1 MATEEHGGP
10 KDKQRDT
17 QRSDVGGDEERSRR
31 VKTPDK
37 GGEHPPGMGEDEDKK
52 YVPEKERP

>member
-1 MATEEHGGP
+1 
-10 KDKQRDT
+10 
-17 QRSDVGGDEERSRR
+17 

-37 GGEHPPGMGEDEDKK
+37 GGEHPPGMGEDEDKT